1 MSTAP
6 RNIHGL
12 SEEDH
17 ANLARAVMKR
27 QAALGLRVGAIFI
40 VLVFGL
46 PLVNFYLPGLANTPV
61 LGFTATWFFLGI
73 LFFPI
78 TWLLSAYF
86 IRQSDRIEDNCKDW
100 RASTMCARLFWM
112 TRRSRSHDSR
122 HQLDSAA
129 LRRLDHRRDHRSGPL
144 CHPH

>member
-1 MSTAP
+1 MSSAP

-27 QAALGLRVGAIFI
+27 QAALSLRVGAIFI

-46 PLVNFYLPGLANTPV
+46 PLVNFYLPNLANTAV
-61 LGFTATWFFLGI
+61 MGFTATWLFLGI

-86 IRQSDRIEDNCKDW
+86 IRESDRIEGECSDW
-100 RASTMCARLFWM
+100 RAML
-112 TRRSRSHDSR
+112 
-122 HQLDSAA
+122 
-129 LRRLDHRRDHRSGPL
+129 GVVEGEPL
-144 CHPH
+144 EPDGLGDVTPAFIEDDLEGRKS